1 MTNILINLC
10 IFYYD
15 RNNNKNNN
23 KVDLIE
29 VKKSNVGR
37 ESTPPPL
44 GSMI

>member
-1 MTNILINLC
+1 MTNILINLF

-15 RNNNKNNN
+15 RNNNNNK